1 MWAYILRRI
10 LYTIPILIS
19 INVFTFFLFFCV
31 NTPEN
36 IARNILGDKNVKP
49 ETVHNW
55 KKEHFYHLP
64 TFLNLKDSIYY
75 FGSKDSNRDFLQ
87 SLSAYHVH
95 ITNIER
101 QVNDS
106 DDSMLKAYT
115 EIKERVSGNSLF
127 IIDPLGLSQKD
138 IQVIKNH
145 FLSFGLPFLF
155 VQTSQKSIDEH
166 ATSITPILDASKIKL
181 FCDSLQTRGFD
192 ILTQTLFYQKAVQL
206 FWFQF
211 GKSDSNNIEIKDEIL
226 NRMGP
231 SMMITVPSF
240 FIGLFLNIA
249 IAMIIAYRRGS
260 ILDQGTLIVCII
272 LLSLISLFYII
283 IAQFLFGFTW
293 RIFPSSGYQEGFDGI
308 RFVIMPIIISVI
320 IGLGG
325 GVRFYRTIFLEE
337 INKDFVRTAR
347 SKGLSEYSVLFK
359 HTLKCAMIP
368 ILTGVVVAIP
378 GLITGGIIMEN
389 FFAIPGLGAF
399 TLEGIESQDFRIVGS
414 MVYLGSFM
422 YVVALIL
429 TDIAYTW
436 VDPRVKLS

>member
-1 MWAYILRRI
+1 MWVYILRRA
-10 LYTIPILIS
+10 LYAVPILAT
-19 INVFTFFLFFCV
+19 INIFTFVLFFCV

-36 IARNILGDKNVKP
+36 IARNILGEKNVRP
-49 ETVHNW
+49 EMIHNW

-64 TFLNLKDSIYY
+64 TFLNLKDTIYY
-75 FGSKDSNRDFLQ
+75 FGAPNSNREFLK
-87 SLSAYHVH
+87 SLSSYQTH
-95 ITNIER
+95 ITNIEN
-101 QVNDS
+101 QNGASNAKILDEYAK
-106 DDSMLKAYT
+106 LKS
-115 EIKERVSGNSLF
+115 EISGNSLF
-127 IIDPLGLSQKD
+127 IIDPVGLANKEVED
-138 IQVIKNH
+138 IKNH
-145 FLSFGLPFLF
+145 FLSFGLPYLLA
-155 VQTSQKSIDEH
+155 QTSDKSIDEFSSSTIPVLT
-166 ATSITPILDASKIKL
+166 ANKIILY
-181 FCDSLQTRGFD
+181 CDSLQASGLEIF
-192 ILTQTLFYQKAVQL
+192 TQTLFYQKAVQL

-211 GKSDSNNIEIKDEIL
+211 GKSDNSNIDIKDEIL

-240 FIGLFLNIA
+240 ILGLFLNIG

-260 ILDQGTLIVCII
+260 LLDQGTLIACII
-272 LLSLISLFYII
+272 LMSLISLFYII
-283 IAQFLFGFTW
+283 IAQFLFGFNW

-308 RFVIMPIIISVI
+308 RFVIMPIIISLI
-320 IGLGG
+320 MGLGG

-399 TLEGIESQDFRIVGS
+399 TLEGIEGQDFRIVGS